1 MFKPLTRKEIRKIVG
16 IQFTEIQQMLRN
28 NGIELIA
35 TNEVLDYLSEIGF
48 DPQFGARPLKR
59 VLQKRIMNDLSK
71 EILKGAI
78 EKDSVVGIEL
88 GEGNEI
94 IFNNVVREEV

>member
-1 MFKPLTRKEIRKIVG
+1 
-16 IQFTEIQQMLRN
+16 
-28 NGIELIA
+28 
-35 TNEVLDYLSEIGF
+35 
-48 DPQFGARPLKR
+48 
-59 VLQKRIMNDLSK
+59 LSK